1 MTAQVNGILT
11 QVIRRLVNKT
21 YPKTPA
27 EIRETLS
34 TEHFLD
40 ELVNSEMRIRIKQSR
55 SANLII

>member
-21 YPKTPA
+21 YHKAPA

-55 SANLII
+55 PANLII